1 MIKILI
7 IAGKTASG
15 KTSIVNDL
23 VSKYGMKQ
31 IVTYTTRPIR
41 KGEADGITYH
51 YINKEDFQTKIK
63 ENFFVEWKSYETQEG
78 IWYYGTA
85 KTDLDSANNDTV
97 IILTPQ
103 GIRDISL
110 LYPNNFVVYLY
121 INHSTMKN
129 RLNKRNTNKEENLRR
144 LKADD
149 EDFKNFE
156 MEANKIIYNN
166 DNVQKA
172 DVVEKI
178 LKEYKERKEK

>member
-7 IAGKTASG
+7 IAGKTTSG

-31 IVTYTTRPIR
+31 IITYTTRPIR
-41 KGEADGITYH
+41 KGETDDLTYH
-51 YINKEDFQTKIK
+51 YINEEDFQTKIK
-63 ENFFVEWKSYETQEG
+63 ENFFAEWKSYETQEG

-85 KTDLDSANNDTV
+85 KTDLDFADNNTV
-97 IILTPQ
+97 VILTPQ
-103 GIRDISL
+103 GIRDISS
-110 LYPNNFVVYLY
+110 LYTNNFVIYLY

-129 RLNKRNTNKEENLRR
+129 RLSKRNVNKEENIRR

-166 DNVQKA
+166 NNVKKT

-178 LKEYKERKEK
+178 FKEYKERG